1 MINKKVRTIVRI
13 YERKNRVSVSVTKF
27 ERYHAIKISNY
38 PTKIFMTQ
46 TLLLKYLEQSI

>member
-27 ERYHAIKISNY
+27 ERYHAIKIKNN
-38 PTKIFMTQ
+38 PVKIFENQ
-46 TLLLKYLEQSI
+46 TMLLKYLEQSI

>member
-13 YERKNRVSVSVTKF
+13 YERKNRVSVQVGKF
-27 ERYHAIKISNY
+27 ERYYMLKIRDY
-38 PTKIFMTQ
+38 KKLFMTQ

>member
-13 YERKNRVSVSVTKF
+13 YERKNRVSVKIGKF
-27 ERYHAIKISNY
+27 ERYYMLKIHDY
-38 PTKIFMTQ
+38 KKLFMSQ